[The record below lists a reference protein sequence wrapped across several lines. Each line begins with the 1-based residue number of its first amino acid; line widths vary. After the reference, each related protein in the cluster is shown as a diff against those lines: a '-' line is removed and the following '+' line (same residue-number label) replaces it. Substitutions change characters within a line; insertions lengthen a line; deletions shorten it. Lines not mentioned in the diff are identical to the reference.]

1 MSIQDLNMILKYER
15 IEQISTSGMDD
26 YFKND
31 QWKEWKFPQV
41 CQICTYKGKNIY
53 LIPGKMMEE

>member
-31 QWKEWKFPQV
+31 Q
-41 CQICTYKGKNIY
+41 
-53 LIPGKMMEE
+53 